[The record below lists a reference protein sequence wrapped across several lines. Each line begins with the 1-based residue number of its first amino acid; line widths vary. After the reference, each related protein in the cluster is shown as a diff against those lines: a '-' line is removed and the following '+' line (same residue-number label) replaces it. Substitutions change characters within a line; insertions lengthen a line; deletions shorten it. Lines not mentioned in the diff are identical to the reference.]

1 MVTRTHVWFASFVV
15 IVFAAGLA
23 AGVALDRTIGGNRRF
38 AGPGGPGSGGSG
50 GYRGDRS
57 GGPDRGDRG
66 PGSGSGG
73 GRGDGPPTQSFVR
86 DLDTLLD
93 LTPDQETKVAEIIDA
108 SRPTM
113 RQLQTEASQ
122 KFTAHQQQLRDSLMK
137 VLTPEQAKKFE
148 EAQSRGPFGFR
159 WRGGR
164 GR

>member
-1 MVTRTHVWFASFVV
+1 VVSRTHIWFASFVV
-15 IVFAAGLA
+15 IIFAAGLA

-38 AGPGGPGSGGSG
+38 AGPGGPGGPGS
-50 GYRGDRS
+50 YRGDR
-57 GGPDRGDRG
+57 GGSDRGDRG
-66 PGSGSGG
+66 SGAPSNGSGG

-113 RQLQTEASQ
+113 RQLQAEASQ
-122 KFTAHQQQLRDSLMK
+122 KFTAHQQLLRDSLIK